1 MLPVPNPEKARLEA
15 SRKWKSLNFQR
26 SLRAITGKTEAM
38 EYLTTRQMVWLVIA
52 LLSAGALTAW
62 ATTFVVN
69 ASLDG
74 GSDDP
79 IVKAGGLS
87 TSQQIRKN

>member
-1 MLPVPNPEKARLEA
+1 
-15 SRKWKSLNFQR
+15 
-26 SLRAITGKTEAM
+26 M

-87 TSQQIRKN
+87 TS